1 MELKIEL
8 SNRRTIAGLI
18 ILVCAIMLVFYL
30 PGLIVQTN
38 PDVCMANGECQH
50 EQRLNLLIELVPVFI
65 IGGIAIG
72 AIVFYFM
79 TVKLDDKKKEL
90 EKISTAFI
98 QFLNKD
104 EKKILQKILE
114 GGGKVYQSEISRIE
128 GIGKL
133 KSHRILRRLEDRG
146 AIEIEKAGKTNIVKL
161 PKHIKDVLVK

>member
-1 MELKIEL
+1 MALSIDL

-18 ILVCAIMLVFYL
+18 ILVCAIMLVLYL
-30 PGLIVQTN
+30 PSILLETS
-38 PDVCMANGECQH
+38 PDVCMVNGECQH
-50 EQRLNLLIELVPVFI
+50 EQRLQLLYSLVPIFI

-72 AIVFYFM
+72 AIVFFFM

-104 EKKILQKILE
+104 EKRVLQKILE
-114 GGGKVYQSEISRIE
+114 GGGKAYQSEVSRIE